1 MSKLIEMLRI
11 ETCSIG
17 YLIRQK
23 SEWIGLDWKGKEW
36 TGLERNGLKR
46 IDSKGIGLNFIVK
59 DLIEII

>member
-23 SEWIGLDWKGKEW
+23 SEWIGLERIGLERKGLDWTGLDWTGLDWKGMDWKE
-36 TGLERNGLKR
+36 
-46 IDSKGIGLNFIVK
+46 
-59 DLIEII
+59 LIQN